1 MRGMQY
7 GSARRIRF
15 ACPRPPFQKRPGVY
29 PEIHQVQRKPERDG
43 KRTETQLPHRAEY
56 AG

>member
-1 MRGMQY
+1 MQY
-7 GSARRIRF
+7 GSARLFRF
-15 ACPRPPFQKRPGVY
+15 ARPRPPLQKRPGVY

-43 KRTETQLPHRAEY
+43 KRTETQLPNCTEY